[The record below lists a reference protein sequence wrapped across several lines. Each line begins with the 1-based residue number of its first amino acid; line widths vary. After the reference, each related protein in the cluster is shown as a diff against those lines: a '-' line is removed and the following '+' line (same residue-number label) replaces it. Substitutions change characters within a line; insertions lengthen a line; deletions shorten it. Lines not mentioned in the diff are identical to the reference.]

1 MGLGTSFGP
10 EQDHERDHENGSD
23 AGGVRS
29 AVCYSSMMPTRTQII
44 VCWLAFTG
52 VMALLSILLH
62 AFVPGLM
69 TSLQDAIG
77 VGTLGV
83 LMLSA
88 G

>member
-1 MGLGTSFGP
+1 
-10 EQDHERDHENGSD
+10 
-23 AGGVRS
+23 
-29 AVCYSSMMPTRTQII
+29 MMPTRTQII

-83 LMLSA
+83 LMLVGWLALAVYAYRPLLRDWLARRRSTSVRER
-88 G
+88 